1 MQYPGQLI
9 HQHLGGLFAGQPWL
23 FTERRMLW
31 TICRKG
37 FRLTAWLAHIVFFI
51 APKGTMGLVFVKRG
65 NTPTHPSHPPAL
77 AVPDQ
82 SQPRPHS
89 LHAGRFETTAANLCA
104 LTSIMSILT
113 QGRQRQLRLRSS
125 RSHLAFHLSVLQICF
140 LFSCQAD
147 TTPSPRKL
155 VRRARAGA
163 ESLAS
168 KFGQVELEIKE
179 EAGFKR
185 GGLGQ
190 IPFGSL
196 QSIISYHF

>member
-1 MQYPGQLI
+1 
-9 HQHLGGLFAGQPWL
+9 
-23 FTERRMLW
+23 
-31 TICRKG
+31 
-37 FRLTAWLAHIVFFI
+37 
-51 APKGTMGLVFVKRG
+51 MGLVFVKLG
-65 NTPTHPSHPPAL
+65 NWPAHPSHPPASAL
-77 AVPDQ
+77 ALPDQ
-82 SQPRPHS
+82 SQP
-89 LHAGRFETTAANLCA
+89 LHAGRFETTAASLCA
-104 LTSIMSILT
+104 LTSIMGILT

>member
-1 MQYPGQLI
+1 
-9 HQHLGGLFAGQPWL
+9 
-23 FTERRMLW
+23 MLW
-31 TICRKG
+31 IVMDNLPQR
-37 FRLTAWLAHIVFFI
+37 FSAHSVAGSHCAFLLL
-51 APKGTMGLVFVKRG
+51 PKGTMGLVFVKLR
-65 NTPTHPSHPPAL
+65 NRPTHPSHPPVLAL

-89 LHAGRFETTAANLCA
+89 LHADRFETTAASLCA
-104 LTSIMSILT
+104 LTSIMGILP

-155 VRRARAGA
+155 VRHARAGA

-190 IPFGSL
+190 IPSVPCGGP
-196 QSIISYHF
+196 